1 MLRFTLTI
9 RMKILCLFLFIA
21 VSGNSFGQLI
31 SGALLDEGRKLTSTT
46 AYVLEGTIDGWAK
59 YELSVDR
66 LGNVTAT
73 KLIDTDIKRTSAK
86 IQLHN
91 HAKTL
96 KFQAGTYYPEF
107 HHVIVKFTLV
117 KPVE

>member
-1 MLRFTLTI
+1 MLRFTLTQ
-9 RMKILCLFLFIA
+9 RMKTICLFVFIA
-21 VSGNSFGQLI
+21 LSSSSFGQLI
-31 SGALLDEGRKLTSTT
+31 SGTLLDEGRKLTSTP
-46 AYVLEGTIDGWAK
+46 AYILEGTIDGWAK
-59 YELSVDR
+59 YELAVDR
-66 LGNVTAT
+66 EGNVTST

-96 KFQAGTYYPEF
+96 KFQPGTYYPEF

>member
-1 MLRFTLTI
+1 
-9 RMKILCLFLFIA
+9 MKNIFCLFLFA
-21 VSGNSFGQLI
+21 TFAQCSFGQMI
-31 SGALLDEGRKLTSTT
+31 SGTLLDEGRKLISES

-66 LGNVTAT
+66 EGNVTAT
-73 KLIDTDIKRTSAK
+73 KLIETDLKRTSAK
-86 IQLHN
+86 IQIHN

-96 KFQAGTYYPEF
+96 KFQPGTYFPEF